1 MRTLAAIVLA
11 LALAPVATA
20 AKPPLPIRHDG
31 IELVR
36 SAPLAKR
43 HASCSAQSHANTKV
57 ARASRKLLPVACEQP
72 PRVKLVGIN
81 GINPIFGP

>member
-11 LALAPVATA
+11 LALAPVAAA

-31 IELVR
+31 IQIVR
-36 SAPLAKR
+36 TAPLAKR
-43 HASCSAQSHANTKV
+43 QASCSAQSQANSKV
-57 ARASRKLLPVACEQP
+57 AKASRKLLPVACEQP
-72 PRVKLVGIN
+72 PRVKLVGVN